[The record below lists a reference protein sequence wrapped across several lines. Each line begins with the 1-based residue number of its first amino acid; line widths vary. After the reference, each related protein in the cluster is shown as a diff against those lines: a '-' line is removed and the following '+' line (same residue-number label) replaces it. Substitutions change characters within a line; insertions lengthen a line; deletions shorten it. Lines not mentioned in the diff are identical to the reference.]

1 MQIFRPGMLQRLQ
14 ENKSFEDDLLQ
25 ALAHDEF
32 KVYYQPIADTIT
44 REIYGYEALVRW
56 FHPVRGAVPPTVF
69 IPVAEKIGLINTLG
83 EWVLKTACAE
93 AASWATPLKVSVN
106 VSPIQLMN
114 TSLTDTI
121 IGVLQQT
128 GLDPRRLD
136 LEITESDVFN
146 ENTRSLEILSQLREQ
161 GIQISIDDFGT
172 GYSSLSRLSYFP
184 FDKIKI
190 DRSFVINIPEQK
202 RRFGYRSPDY
212 QYGKESA
219 YAYCGGRRGNRRAVD
234 LAAGAGGAT
243 WSRVF
248 NRQAESAALTNF

>member
-25 ALAHDEF
+25 APAHDEF
-32 KVYYQPIADTIT
+32 KVYYQPIADTVT

-69 IPVAEKIGLINTLG
+69 IPVAEKIGLINALG

-121 IGVLQQT
+121 IEVLHQT

-146 ENTRSLEILSQLREQ
+146 ENTRSLEILSQLREL

-202 RRFGYRSPDY
+202 TIWIS
-212 QYGKESA
+212 SA
-219 YAYCGGRRGNRRAVD
+219 
-234 LAAGAGGAT
+234 
-243 WSRVF
+243 
-248 NRQAESAALTNF
+248 

>member
-32 KVYYQPIADTIT
+32 KVYYQPIADTVT

-69 IPVAEKIGLINTLG
+69 IPVAREIGLINALG

-121 IGVLQQT
+121 IEVLHQT

-146 ENTRSLEILSQLREQ
+146 ENTRSLEILSQLREL

-202 RRFGYRSPDY
+202 TIWIS
-212 QYGKESA
+212 SA
-219 YAYCGGRRGNRRAVD
+219 
-234 LAAGAGGAT
+234 
-243 WSRVF
+243 
-248 NRQAESAALTNF
+248 

>member
-1 MQIFRPGMLQRLQ
+1 MLQRLQ

-32 KVYYQPIADTIT
+32 KVYYQPIADTVT

-69 IPVAEKIGLINTLG
+69 IPVAEKIGLINALG

-121 IGVLQQT
+121 IACCSR
-128 GLDPRRLD
+128 PASIR
-136 LEITESDVFN
+136 DVW
-146 ENTRSLEILSQLREQ
+146 IW
-161 GIQISIDDFGT
+161 
-172 GYSSLSRLSYFP
+172 
-184 FDKIKI
+184 
-190 DRSFVINIPEQK
+190 
-202 RRFGYRSPDY
+202 RSPSRTCSMRTPVRW
-212 QYGKESA
+212 KFSA
-219 YAYCGGRRGNRRAVD
+219 SCASRAFRSPSMTLVPAI
-234 LAAGAGGAT
+234 LPCPFKLLPV
-243 WSRVF
+243 R
-248 NRQAESAALTNF
+248 

>member
-1 MQIFRPGMLQRLQ
+1 M
-14 ENKSFEDDLLQ
+14 
-25 ALAHDEF
+25 
-32 KVYYQPIADTIT
+32 
-44 REIYGYEALVRW
+44 
-56 FHPVRGAVPPTVF
+56 RGAVPPTVF
-69 IPVAEKIGLINTLG
+69 IPVAEKIGLINALG

-121 IGVLQQT
+121 IEVLHQT

-146 ENTRSLEILSQLREQ
+146 ENTRSLEILSQLREL

-202 RRFGYRSPDY
+202 DDLDIVRLIISMGKSLHMRIVAEGVETEEQLASLQALGCDRS
-212 QYGKESA
+212 GI
-219 YAYCGGRRGNRRAVD
+219 
-234 LAAGAGGAT
+234 
-243 WSRVF
+243 F
-248 NRQAESAALTNF
+248 NRQTESAALTNF